1 MALSAAPLWS
11 RPVSMVLHFIAVSF
25 LISIFRFALRSE
37 ALDAQADCMMGL
49 PAAPSEIVELAGS
62 NPAR

>member
-1 MALSAAPLWS
+1 MD
-11 RPVSMVLHFIAVSF
+11 LHFIAVSF

-37 ALDAQADCMMGL
+37 AMDAKADCTMGL
-49 PAAPSEIVELAGS
+49 AAAPSESVELAGS